1 MAFATSDIII
11 WAKISQYLSENEIV
25 IKGAFDGGRK
35 DKRHPQILYTERKSL
50 EYLYDQDPSSDYLFE
65 VGNYVLAL
73 CGDFL
78 SRAQYIA
85 ALGGGG
91 TIVNPTTKVATSIQ
105 GFRIEEQV
113 ASGNTLEDGDTSY
126 VISIQG
132 IVEGSINVV
141 LPQDNIPQGESNQFS
156 YTIVYGANS
165 ATISFLNIV
174 GSTNYGVIDGM
185 LIIITG
191 LKFIAV

>member
-1 MAFATSDIII
+1 MPFATSDIII
-11 WAKISQYLSENEIV
+11 WAKISQYLSEVEIET
-25 IKGAFDGGRK
+25 KYAFDGGRK
-35 DKRHPQILYTERKSL
+35 DRRHPQILYTERKSL
-50 EYLYDQDPSSDYLFE
+50 EYLYDQDPSSPYIYE

-85 ALGGGG
+85 ALGGNG
-91 TIVNPTTKVATSIQ
+91 TIVNPTTKTQASIE

-126 VISIQG
+126 VINIAG
-132 IVEGSINVV
+132 IVQGSVNVV
-141 LPQDNIPQGESNQFS
+141 LPQDNIPQGETNQFS
-156 YTIVYGANS
+156 YTISYGTNS
-165 ATISFLNIV
+165 ATIFFLNID
-174 GSTNYGVIDGM
+174 GSTNYGVQNGM

-191 LKFIAV
+191 LKFIIV